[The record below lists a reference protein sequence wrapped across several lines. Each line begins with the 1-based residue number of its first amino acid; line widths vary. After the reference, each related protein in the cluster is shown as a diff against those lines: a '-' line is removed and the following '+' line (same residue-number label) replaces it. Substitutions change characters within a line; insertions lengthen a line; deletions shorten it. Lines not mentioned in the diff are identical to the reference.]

1 MDALKIAQDEH
12 KFMFIETLCSE
23 LVEQF
28 LGDNNLAVLQQL
40 AISAEN
46 SHSNAVKKCEVTQL
60 VSDVGGRKSAYK
72 LFDEMSLCFRLRPP
86 LTTAQKPSTKV
97 SKLSIRSCSVPPQ
110 NTRKLVA
117 EVKEKLEKE
126 HKCLPVGKYG
136 RDDEEMILSFLKDR
150 KFSVEETASKLTKAI
165 EYESYEDEKLCVF
178 LIEKALSKLPAGKQE
193 VLVIMDLRGFQA
205 QNSDL
210 KFLTFVFD
218 AFYYYYPRR
227 LGQVL
232 FVDAPFIFKPFWQLV
247 KPLLKSYASLVR
259 FCSAKEVKEEYFTA
273 DTVPIS
279 FWL

>member
-1 MDALKIAQDEH
+1 
-12 KFMFIETLCSE
+12 
-23 LVEQF
+23 
-28 LGDNNLAVLQQL
+28 
-40 AISAEN
+40 
-46 SHSNAVKKCEVTQL
+46 
-60 VSDVGGRKSAYK
+60 
-72 LFDEMSLCFRLRPP
+72 MSLCFRLRPP
-86 LTTAQKPSTKV
+86 LTAALSVRHHKPSTKFF
-97 SKLSIRSCSVPPQ
+97 KLTIRSCSVPPE
-110 NTRKLVA
+110 NARKLVA

-126 HKCLPVGKYG
+126 HNSLPVGKNG
-136 RDDEEMILSFLKDR
+136 RDDEEMILWFLKDR

-165 EYESYEDEKLCVF
+165 SWRKDFRVSELSEESVKRVGTTGKAYLHNYLDIHSRPVLIVEASKHFPGEYEPYEDEKLCVF

-259 FCSAKEVKEEYFTA
+259 FCSAKEVKQEYFTA

-279 FWL
+279 FR